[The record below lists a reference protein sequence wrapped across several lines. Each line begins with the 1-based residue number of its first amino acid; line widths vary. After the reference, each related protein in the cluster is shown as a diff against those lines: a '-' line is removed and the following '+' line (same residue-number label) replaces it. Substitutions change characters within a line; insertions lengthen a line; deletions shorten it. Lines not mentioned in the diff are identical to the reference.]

1 MKIVAAIDASPAAR
15 GILEKAIAYSRL
27 VDGELHVA
35 HVFQPPSSV
44 YSMEGIY
51 VIEDERFEEAER
63 KMVWSDAD
71 EILDGSGLDWVRAD
85 LRGYPP
91 TAIVEYANEIE
102 ADLIVLG
109 TRGRGGFSSLVLGS
123 TSHAVIHDAECDV
136 LIVRTQGRD

>member
-15 GILEKAIAYSRL
+15 PILERALEHARL
-27 VDGELHVA
+27 AGAELHVA

-51 VIEDERFEEAER
+51 IIEDERFEEAER
-63 KMVWSDAD
+63 KLVWDDANQMLKD
-71 EILDGSGLDWVRAD
+71 APIEWVRAD
-85 LRGYPP
+85 LHGYPA
-91 TAIVEYANEIE
+91 TAIVEYATEIG

-123 TSHAVIHDAECDV
+123 TSHGVIHDAPCDV
-136 LIVRTQGRD
+136 LVVRTKPEE